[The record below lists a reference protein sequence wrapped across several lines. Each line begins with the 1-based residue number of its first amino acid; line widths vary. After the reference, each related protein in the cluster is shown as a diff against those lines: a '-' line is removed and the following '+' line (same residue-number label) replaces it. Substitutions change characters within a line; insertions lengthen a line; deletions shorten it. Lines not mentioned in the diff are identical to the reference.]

1 MITLDREHPLAE
13 LISLSYVADY
23 TICLMEQGDEVVPTY
38 LQTPRAAYLK
48 GRKQGSMKVA
58 PKVFALSTTFKHEQF
73 ELLVMQ
79 DLARAFNRD
88 DRMVFVTCVTHPDHE
103 PLWAISEDGEIHG
116 RSAVQIPHPLLGENM
131 FRITYVDEVAESAFA
146 LSLITKV
153 AVSVGPNKPDAF
165 SESQLK
171 TLTK

>member
-13 LISLSYVADY
+13 LISMSYVTDFPV
-23 TICLMEQGDEVVPTY
+23 CLMEQGDEVVPTY
-38 LQTPRAAYLK
+38 LQTHRNEYLK
-48 GRKQGSMKVA
+48 MRKRGAAKVA

-103 PLWAISEDGEIHG
+103 PLWAISEDGEIYG

-146 LSLITKV
+146 LSLVTKV